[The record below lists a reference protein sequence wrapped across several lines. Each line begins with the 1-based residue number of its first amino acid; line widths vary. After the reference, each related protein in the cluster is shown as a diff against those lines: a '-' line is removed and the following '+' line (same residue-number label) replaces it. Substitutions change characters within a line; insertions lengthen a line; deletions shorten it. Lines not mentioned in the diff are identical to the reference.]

1 MLSMK
6 SYLLVLFDAG
16 TQNKK
21 VQVLFLI
28 EVDICNIE
36 VNSIDPKRNE
46 QILESAMSIR
56 LF

>member
-6 SYLLVLFDAG
+6 SYILVLFDAG

-46 QILESAMSIR
+46 QILESGMSIR